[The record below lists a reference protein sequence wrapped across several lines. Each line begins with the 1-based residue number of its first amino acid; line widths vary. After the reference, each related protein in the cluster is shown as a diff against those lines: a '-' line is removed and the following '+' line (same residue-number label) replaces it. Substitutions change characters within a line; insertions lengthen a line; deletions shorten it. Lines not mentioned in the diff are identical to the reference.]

1 MIAACNGVVL
11 PEGYTVGKDGN
22 GRHHRWVVNLCG
34 RRLTVVNT
42 RAAAVDFA
50 FEHSR
55 RNPRPT
61 VVLADDGVSEDVL
74 ARLRSHR
81 AEARARCG

>member
-1 MIAACNGVVL
+1 MIAACNGVCL

-22 GRHHRWVVNLCG
+22 GRHHRWIVNLCG

-50 FEHSR
+50 FAHHQQHPR
-55 RNPRPT
+55 RL
-61 VVLADDGVSEDVL
+61 VALADDGVSEDVL
-74 ARLRSHR
+74 ARLKAHR
-81 AEARARCG
+81 VEAQGCR